1 MISPRLTSRRDG
13 PEPLP
18 DYVLRNRAYWDK
30 VNSPR
35 YAEPGRR
42 AWASAE
48 FTWGIFEMPESD
60 LRALPDDLAGRDV
73 IELGCGTAYLSAW
86 LARRG
91 ARVTGIDNSEEQ
103 LKTARALQAEH
114 TWSSRSSM
122 ATLSPSRCRMRASTS
137 PSASTE

>member
-1 MISPRLTSRRDG
+1 MTE
-13 PEPLP
+13 PETLP
-18 DYVLRNRAYWDK
+18 DYVLRNRAYWDE
-30 VNSPR
+30 VNAAR
-35 YAEPGRR
+35 HAEPGRR
-42 AWASAE
+42 AWARND
-48 FTWGIFEMPESD
+48 FTWGIFKVPESD

-103 LKTARALQAEH
+103 LNTARALQADT

-122 ATLSPSRCRMRASTS
+122 ATPSLSRYRMRASTS
-137 PSASTE
+137 PSASTA